1 MNSIAT
7 PSPNPLITRI
17 WHMLARPREEWA
29 QIATERTRISEL
41 YVGYAIPILAAS
53 SIASFL
59 KQTLFGTWMPLAGT
73 LRMPVGLAV
82 ESTLASFV
90 FGLVGLFVLGL
101 IVHLLAPM
109 FAAQRD
115 LTRAMKVA
123 VYCVTPACVGSV
135 CSLLPALGG
144 LIAFALL
151 LYGLYVLYLGV
162 VPVMDAPKERAL
174 GYTVTIVLA
183 TIVLSLVI
191 GAVIGMTGNG
201 FVGALSFPRTQA
213 ERQHDEAAQVG
224 NAIGNFLGTDKQ
236 GKEQLSGAI
245 ENLTKAGAQADT
257 GTQDRSAAGASSPP
271 SPEVSMKAGAGLLTA
286 LGGAL
291 GGSHRVDPVD
301 YKTLAGFLPPALSD
315 LKRGTAE
322 GSNQQAL
329 GVKASSA
336 RAVYTEGK
344 RKVEVTIADAS
355 GVSGLM
361 DLAEALPQT
370 TSGSSDTGIE
380 RQTTVAG
387 YRAHEKFDSNAQH
400 GEIGFIVAKR
410 FQVDLVGEGVD
421 LGTLEQYA
429 SNLDL
434 SRLAAMKDAGAHS
447 N

>member
-1 MNSIAT
+1 
-7 PSPNPLITRI
+7 
-17 WHMLARPREEWA
+17 
-29 QIATERTRISEL
+29 
-41 YVGYAIPILAAS
+41 
-53 SIASFL
+53 
-59 KQTLFGTWMPLAGT
+59 MPL
-73 LRMPVGLAV
+73 GLAV

-90 FGLVGLFVLGL
+90 FGLIGLFVLGL
-101 IVHLLAPM
+101 IIHLLAPM

-123 VYCVTPACVGSV
+123 VYCVTPACVASV

-144 LIAFALL
+144 LIGFALL

-162 VPVMDAPKERAL
+162 VPVMSAPKERAL

-183 TIVLSLVI
+183 TILLSLLV

-201 FVGALSFPRTQA
+201 FGRSAGFGALSFPRTQA
-213 ERQHDEAAQVG
+213 ERQHEESAQVG
-224 NAIGNFLGTDKQ
+224 NAIGNFLGTDRQ
-236 GKEQLSGAI
+236 GKQQLSEAI
-245 ENLTKAGAQADT
+245 ENLTQAGAQADT
-257 GTQDRSAAGASSPP
+257 AARAPSAAGTSPAAATSSAAGT
-271 SPEVSMKAGAGLLTA
+271 SPAAGEEATRNAMTAGAGLLTA

-301 YKTLAGFLPPALSD
+301 YQTLAGFLPPALSD

-336 RAVYTEGK
+336 RAVYIEGN

-370 TSGSSDTGIE
+370 TSGSSETGIE
-380 RQTTVAG
+380 RQTRVAG
-387 YRAHEKFDSNAQH
+387 YRAHEKFDSKAQH
-400 GEIGFIVAKR
+400 GEIGFIVARR
-410 FQVDLVGEGVD
+410 FQVDLVGDGVD
-421 LGTLEQYA
+421 LGALEQYA

-434 SRLAAMKDAGAHS
+434 SRLAAMKDAGAHP